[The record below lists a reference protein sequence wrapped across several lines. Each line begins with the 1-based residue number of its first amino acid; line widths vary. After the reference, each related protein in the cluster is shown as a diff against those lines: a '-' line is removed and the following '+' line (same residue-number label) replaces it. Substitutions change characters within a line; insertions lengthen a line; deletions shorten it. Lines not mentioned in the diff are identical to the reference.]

1 MRIILIFLCFVFF
14 QSCSFDDKSGIWKS
28 ESKSIKEKSEDFS
41 QFKDLSTS
49 RSPFNRELSIKDGFN
64 FILPNP
70 VTNLEWTDVFYN
82 QSNSSKNFKFT
93 DFNNRTFR
101 SKKITKNTIDDYFL
115 YHNEN
120 IISTDQAGN
129 LNIFSLVENKK
140 IISFNFYKKK
150 FKKNKKKLNIIVE
163 KNIIYVSDN
172 LGYLYSFDYQ
182 KEKVLWAKNL
192 KIPFRSNLKIF
203 QNKLI
208 LSNQNNQLYFINKN
222 NGDILKLIPTEE
234 TLVKNKFINNISL
247 TTEST
252 FFLNTFGS
260 LYSIDNKKMQIN
272 WFLNLNQSSN
282 ISPSNLFL
290 GNKLINT
297 KDKIVVSTNFFTY
310 VIDINTGSILF
321 KKNFSSFIKPIIINS
336 YLFLITKNDL
346 IISLNL
352 DNGEI
357 IYSHNINKKISKFL
371 KTKEKKANFKNIFMI
386 NNQIYI
392 FLQNSYVL
400 VFKVDGKIEKIF
412 KLPSKLNSQPILI
425 EESMMFLDSSNKISI
440 IN

>member
-28 ESKSIKEKSEDFS
+28 ESKSIKEKNEDFS

-101 SKKITKNTIDDYFL
+101 SKKITKHTIDDYFL

-222 NGDILKLIPTEE
+222 NGDILKVIPTEE

-247 TTEST
+247 TNEST

-272 WFLNLNQSSN
+272 WFLNFNQSSN

-297 KDKIVVSTNFFTY
+297 KDKIVVSSNFFTY

-321 KKNFSSFIKPIIINS
+321 KKNFSSFIKPIIINN

-371 KTKEKKANFKNIFMI
+371 KTKEKKANFKNISMI

-440 IN
+440 VN

>member
-28 ESKSIKEKSEDFS
+28 ESKSIKEKNEDFS

-93 DFNNRTFR
+93 DFNNRIFR
-101 SKKITKNTIDDYFL
+101 SKKITKHTIDDYFL

-222 NGDILKLIPTEE
+222 NGDILKVIPTEE
-234 TLVKNKFINNISL
+234 TLVKNTFINNISL
-247 TTEST
+247 TNEST

-272 WFLNLNQSSN
+272 WFLNFNQSSN

-297 KDKIVVSTNFFTY
+297 KDKIVVSSNFFTY

-321 KKNFSSFIKPIIINS
+321 KKNFSSFIKPIIINN

-371 KTKEKKANFKNIFMI
+371 KTKEKKANFKNISMI

-440 IN
+440 VN

>member
-28 ESKSIKEKSEDFS
+28 ESKSIKEKNEDFS

-93 DFNNRTFR
+93 DFNNRIFR
-101 SKKITKNTIDDYFL
+101 SKKITKHTIDDYFL

-222 NGDILKLIPTEE
+222 NGDILKVIPTEE

-247 TTEST
+247 TNEST

-272 WFLNLNQSSN
+272 WFLNFNQSSN

-297 KDKIVVSTNFFTY
+297 KDKIVVSSNFFTY

-321 KKNFSSFIKPIIINS
+321 KKNFSSFIKPIIINN

-352 DNGEI
+352 DDGEI

-371 KTKEKKANFKNIFMI
+371 KTKEKKANFKNISMI

-440 IN
+440 VN

>member
-28 ESKSIKEKSEDFS
+28 ESKSIKEKNEDFS

-222 NGDILKLIPTEE
+222 NGDILKVIPTEE

-247 TTEST
+247 TNEST

-272 WFLNLNQSSN
+272 WFLNFNQSSN

-297 KDKIVVSTNFFTY
+297 KDKIVVSSNFFTY

-321 KKNFSSFIKPIIINS
+321 KKNFSSFIKPIIINN

-371 KTKEKKANFKNIFMI
+371 KTKEKKANFKNISMI

-440 IN
+440 VN

>member
-1 MRIILIFLCFVFF
+1 MKIVLLYLILIFLNN
-14 QSCSFDDKSGIWKS
+14 CSFDDKSGIWKS
-28 ESKSIKEKSEDFS
+28 ESKSIKEKNEDFS

-93 DFNNRTFR
+93 DFNNRIFR
-101 SKKITKNTIDDYFL
+101 SKKITKHTIDDYFL

-222 NGDILKLIPTEE
+222 NGDILKVIPTEE

-247 TTEST
+247 TNEST

-272 WFLNLNQSSN
+272 WFLNFNQSSN

-297 KDKIVVSTNFFTY
+297 KDKIVVSSNFFTY

-321 KKNFSSFIKPIIINS
+321 KKNFSSFIKPIIINN

-371 KTKEKKANFKNIFMI
+371 KTKEKKANFKNISMI

-440 IN
+440 VN

>member
-28 ESKSIKEKSEDFS
+28 ESKSIKEKNEDFS

-93 DFNNRTFR
+93 EFNNRTFR
-101 SKKITKNTIDDYFL
+101 SKKITKHTIDDYFL

-222 NGDILKLIPTEE
+222 NGDILKVIPTEE

-247 TTEST
+247 TNEST

-272 WFLNLNQSSN
+272 WFLNFNQSSN

-297 KDKIVVSTNFFTY
+297 KDKIVVSSNFFTY

-321 KKNFSSFIKPIIINS
+321 KKNFSSFIKPIIINN

-371 KTKEKKANFKNIFMI
+371 KTKEKKANFKNISMI

-440 IN
+440 VN

>member
-28 ESKSIKEKSEDFS
+28 ESKSIKEKNEDFS

-49 RSPFNRELSIKDGFN
+49 RSSFNRELSIKDGFN

-101 SKKITKNTIDDYFL
+101 SKKITKHTIDDYFL

-247 TTEST
+247 TNEST

-272 WFLNLNQSSN
+272 WFLNFNQSSN

-321 KKNFSSFIKPIIINS
+321 KKNFSSFIKPIIINN

-371 KTKEKKANFKNIFMI
+371 KTKEKKANFKNISMI

-440 IN
+440 VN